1 VWSWEF
7 WIKAVSDT
15 ALAFLCSCSS
25 LLPWVLFPA
34 WAFLHISVPAAS
46 SRFLIVSSSVA
57 SQVSFELQTV
67 TLDPSA
73 LVSSLHLNCI
83 INRGSG
89 GCLQR
94 FLWTL
99 SLASSL
105 TAVTESTSTYD
116 LKSSNNGSAAHG
128 EMPLHW
134 GGDDV
139 THSLKHM
146 KNASQSSDSRRCCS
160 SSLTSSQQA
169 TKWVSNSSW
178 RDSVLEPANCRSISS
193 TDSSDVV
200 RNYWNGNNY
209 IVRVKMCCRSSKK
222 WRRSLNGSLAI
233 WDVLWGVSRPPTPRW
248 TRTSTNA
255 SRNMQ
260 FLN

>member
-1 VWSWEF
+1 
-7 WIKAVSDT
+7 
-15 ALAFLCSCSS
+15 
-25 LLPWVLFPA
+25 
-34 WAFLHISVPAAS
+34 
-46 SRFLIVSSSVA
+46 
-57 SQVSFELQTV
+57 VSFELQTV
-67 TLDPSA
+67 HITLDPSA
-73 LVSSLHLNCI
+73 LVSGLHLHCI

-105 TAVTESTSTYD
+105 TAVTESTSNYD
-116 LKSSNNGSAAHG
+116 LKSSNNGSAAYG
-128 EMPLHW
+128 EMSLHW

-139 THSLKHM
+139 THSL

-169 TKWVSNSSW
+169 IKWVSNSSW
-178 RDSVLEPANCRSISS
+178 RDSVLELLIADRSVVQILP
-193 TDSSDVV
+193 TAV
-200 RNYWNGNNY
+200 RNYWKGNNY
-209 IVRVKMCCRSSKK
+209 IVHVKLCYRSSKK
-222 WRRSLNGSLAI
+222 WRWSLNGSLAI
-233 WDVLWGVSRPPTPRW
+233 WDVLWDVSRPPTPRW

-260 FLN
+260 TKIGFPFLGYTIDQAENHCQNKDN